1 MVNKCII
8 ALGSNQGTST
18 QTPVEVLEYALRL
31 LKVESCDL
39 GEVSSWYQTPA
50 FPAGSG
56 PSFVN
61 AVATLTTDLTPQ
73 NLLDTLSAI
82 ENTIGRIREKRW
94 GPRVID
100 LDLIA
105 FNDLI
110 LPDLGG
116 YSRWKDLPLE
126 MQTVET
132 PQELILPHPRVQDR
146 AFVLIPLRDVS
157 PDWIHPV
164 SGASLDEMIAD
175 LDPEEVKEVKPLG

>member
-18 QTPVEVLEYALRL
+18 HTPVQVLEYALRL

-39 GEVSSWYQTPA
+39 GDVSQWYQTPA
-50 FPAGSG
+50 FPPGSG

-61 AVATLTTDLTPQ
+61 AVATLMTDLAPQ
-73 NLLDTLSAI
+73 NMLETLSSI
-82 ENTIGRIREKRW
+82 ENTLGRVREKRW

-105 FNDLI
+105 FNDLV
-110 LPDLGG
+110 LPDLDG
-116 YSRWKDLPLE
+116 YSHWKDLDLE
-126 MQTVET
+126 RQTQET
-132 PQELILPHPRVQDR
+132 PQELIIPHPRVQDR
-146 AFVLIPLRDVS
+146 AFVLIPLRDVV

-164 SGASLDEMIAD
+164 SGASIDEMISA
-175 LDPEEVKEVKPLG
+175 LDPRDVADVKPLS